1 MAGLVNCGR
10 KKRFDASFEQPLTGM
25 LKPLL
30 LCLAVFAC
38 CEESVASAATLGK
51 VEFENSCQ
59 TEVRLQI
66 NEAVALLHSFEFKEA
81 ETIFEQVEHR
91 DPTCAIAAWGMALA
105 RTEWDGANAPQKTL
119 QEVWE
124 QLRPWLSIK
133 AGTQREQ
140 MYLDA
145 VRGMYEGYSG
155 TPGGVRWSR
164 YLARMAA
171 LRRRYPQD
179 SDASMFYALGLVWT
193 AGDGRRGMAQRR
205 RALRIL
211 LPLFSLL
218 PDHPGAAHYIIHA
231 ADTPELAAIALPA
244 ARKYASIAP
253 DSPHATHMP
262 SHIFSRLGYWAEMIR
277 SNEESARVAAEWVKD
292 GRNGRFDEQHAL
304 TYLEYGYLQSN
315 QRDKAREQISRI
327 REVMNAP
334 GGDPWAEIDARVSYD
349 VETSDWDEALKLE
362 PPPSSPFQENFDV
375 FWVHALAAARLGRVD
390 AARSALRS
398 LSGSIAQQ
406 RIGINYAHI
415 LHIYLLQAQAA
426 VQVAEGEPKAA
437 VRKLRSA
444 IDYERAH
451 PVDYPNILAPPSAE
465 VLGEL
470 LLDIHDAASAHRAFQ
485 QALFMAPNRLRS
497 LDGLRE
503 AQ

>member
-1 MAGLVNCGR
+1 
-10 KKRFDASFEQPLTGM
+10 M
-25 LKPLL
+25 LKLL
-30 LCLAVFAC
+30 QLCIVVFAC
-38 CEESVASAATLGK
+38 GAQSVASAAALGK
-51 VEFENSCQ
+51 VEFENSCKA
-59 TEVRLQI
+59 ELRPRI

-81 ETIFEQVEHR
+81 EAIFDQVEHR
-91 DPTCAIAAWGMALA
+91 DPTCSIAAWGMALA

-119 QEVWE
+119 QEGWE

-133 AGTQREQ
+133 AETQREQ
-140 MYLDA
+140 MYVDA

-155 TPGGVRWSR
+155 IPGRVRWSR
-164 YLARMAA
+164 YLVRMAA
-171 LRRRYPQD
+171 IRRRYPQD

-193 AGDGRRGMAQRR
+193 AGEGQRGIAQRR

-211 LPLFSLL
+211 LPLFSKL

-231 ADTPELAAIALPA
+231 ADTPELAAMALPA

-262 SHIFSRLGYWAEMIR
+262 SHIFSRLGYWPEMIR

-304 TYLEYGYLQSN
+304 TYLEYGYLQLN
-315 QRDKAREQISRI
+315 QRGQAREQISRI
-327 REVMNAP
+327 REVMSAP
-334 GGDPWAEIDARVSYD
+334 GGDPWAEVDARICYD
-349 VETSDWDEALKLE
+349 VETADWEDALKLE

-375 FWVHALAAARLGRVD
+375 FWVHALGASRLGQLEAARNSLK
-390 AARSALRS
+390 S
-398 LSGSIAQQ
+398 LSESIAQQ

-415 LHIYLLQAQAA
+415 LHIYLLQARAA
-426 VQVAEGEPKAA
+426 VQVGEGEPNAA
-437 VRKLRSA
+437 VRTLRSA
-444 IDYERAH
+444 VVYERAH

-465 VLGEL
+465 VLGAL
-470 LLDIHDAASAHRAFQ
+470 LLDMRDPASARRAFQ
-485 QALFMAPNRLRS
+485 QALAMAPNRLRS

-503 AQ
+503 SQLR

>member
-1 MAGLVNCGR
+1 
-10 KKRFDASFEQPLTGM
+10 
-25 LKPLL
+25 
-30 LCLAVFAC
+30 
-38 CEESVASAATLGK
+38 
-51 VEFENSCQ
+51 
-59 TEVRLQI
+59 
-66 NEAVALLHSFEFKEA
+66 
-81 ETIFEQVEHR
+81 
-91 DPTCAIAAWGMALA
+91 
-105 RTEWDGANAPQKTL
+105 
-119 QEVWE
+119 
-124 QLRPWLSIK
+124 
-133 AGTQREQ
+133 
-140 MYLDA
+140 
-145 VRGMYEGYSG
+145 
-155 TPGGVRWSR
+155 
-164 YLARMAA
+164 MAA

-304 TYLEYGYLQSN
+304 TYLEYGYLQLN

-470 LLDIHDAASAHRAFQ
+470 LLDIHDAASARRAFQ

>member
-1 MAGLVNCGR
+1 
-10 KKRFDASFEQPLTGM
+10 
-25 LKPLL
+25 
-30 LCLAVFAC
+30 
-38 CEESVASAATLGK
+38 
-51 VEFENSCQ
+51 
-59 TEVRLQI
+59 
-66 NEAVALLHSFEFKEA
+66 
-81 ETIFEQVEHR
+81 
-91 DPTCAIAAWGMALA
+91 
-105 RTEWDGANAPQKTL
+105 
-119 QEVWE
+119 
-124 QLRPWLSIK
+124 
-133 AGTQREQ
+133 
-140 MYLDA
+140 
-145 VRGMYEGYSG
+145 
-155 TPGGVRWSR
+155 
-164 YLARMAA
+164 
-171 LRRRYPQD
+171 
-179 SDASMFYALGLVWT
+179 
-193 AGDGRRGMAQRR
+193 
-205 RALRIL
+205 
-211 LPLFSLL
+211 
-218 PDHPGAAHYIIHA
+218 
-231 ADTPELAAIALPA
+231 
-244 ARKYASIAP
+244 
-253 DSPHATHMP
+253 MP

-304 TYLEYGYLQSN
+304 TYLEYGYLQLN

>member
-1 MAGLVNCGR
+1 
-10 KKRFDASFEQPLTGM
+10 M
-25 LKPLL
+25 LKLLL
-30 LCLAVFAC
+30 LCLAAFAC
-38 CEESVASAATLGK
+38 SAESSAFAATLGK
-51 VEFENSCQ
+51 VEFENSCKA
-59 TEVRLQI
+59 EVRTQI
-66 NEAVALLHSFEFKEA
+66 NEAVALLHSFEFKESEA
-81 ETIFEQVEHR
+81 IFDQVEHR
-91 DPTCAIAAWGMALA
+91 DSSCVVAAWGMALA
-105 RTEWDGANAPQKTL
+105 RTERDGANAPQKTL
-119 QEVWE
+119 QEGWDE
-124 QLRPWLSIK
+124 LRPWLSVK

-193 AGDGRRGMAQRR
+193 AGEGQRGIAHRR
-205 RALRIL
+205 RALSIL
-211 LPLFSLL
+211 LPLFTRL
-218 PDHPGAAHYIIHA
+218 PDHPGDAHYIIHA

-262 SHIFSRLGYWAEMIR
+262 SHIFSRLGYWDEMIR

-304 TYLEYGYLQSN
+304 TYLEYGYLQLN

-327 REVMNAP
+327 SEVMNAP
-334 GGDPWAEIDARVSYD
+334 GGDPWAEIDARISYD
-349 VETSDWDEALKLE
+349 VETSDWEDALKLE
-362 PPPSSPFQENFDV
+362 PPPASPFQENFDV
-375 FWVHALAAARLGRVD
+375 FWVRALAAARLGRLE
-390 AARSALRS
+390 AARSALGS
-398 LSGSIAQQ
+398 LSESIAQQ
-406 RIGINYAHI
+406 RIGINYSHI

-426 VQVAEGEPKAA
+426 VKVAEGEPKAA
-437 VRKLRSA
+437 VRELRSA
-444 IDYERAH
+444 IDYERSH

-470 LLDIHDAASAHRAFQ
+470 LLDMRDAAGARRAFQ
-485 QALFMAPNRLRS
+485 EALVMAPNRLRS

-503 AQ
+503 SQLR